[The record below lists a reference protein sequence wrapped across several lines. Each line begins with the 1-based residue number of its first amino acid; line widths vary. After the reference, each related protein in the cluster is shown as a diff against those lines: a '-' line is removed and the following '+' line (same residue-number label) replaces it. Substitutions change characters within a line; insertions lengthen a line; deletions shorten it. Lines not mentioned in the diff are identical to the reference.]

1 MPAVSIIIP
10 LHNRAAE
17 LPQTLESIRAQ
28 TSGDWEAII
37 VDDHSTDGAKEIAE
51 SYAMRDARFKVID
64 LPDPKRGA
72 PAGRNLGILESKGEF
87 IIFLDSDDLISP
99 TCVEHRVKYM
109 RANPELDFAV
119 WRCQLFREQP
129 GDVPQLWNADTGED
143 DLDRLLK
150 NDVPWQTTGPIWR
163 REALAKLRIPS
174 GPLAPVPG
182 GEGWGEGVAAR
193 GRGNSSSGQGPHP
206 NPLPGYRERGP
217 DSSIPQI
224 WDESVLSGQ
233 DWEFHIRAVA
243 SGLPYARVSAIDCH
257 WRLAG
262 PSRDSIGKSSFGKH
276 HALARVDTI
285 QRIDMFLLE
294 HSKRYLKLWPLLAAS
309 YLSAADTIADRVS
322 RKMARSHWP
331 PPVPVCKSLTL
342 RQRRQ
347 FSRYLFWKRSP
358 AKAKKLWNQIRLTWP
373 RELLPTR
380 GKFFN
385 VAPVD
390 PNRVPRVSVVMSA
403 YNNADY
409 IESAVNSILW
419 QSFRDFE
426 FIIIGDG
433 STDGTGELL
442 EQLADTDC
450 RIKLIRRENKGLTV
464 SLNEALSLARG
475 EFIARMDSDDLAVRE
490 RFEKQV
496 AFLDSHPDCVL
507 VGTKVMLI
515 DPLDV
520 EIVEG
525 EFHQGHENL
534 DAALLKG
541 NGAAIYHPSVMI
553 RKSALDRVGGY
564 VPKYNGAEDVELFL
578 RLAEIGRLENLDE
591 ILLKY
596 RRHPASVNHTKHD
609 RQFQLMIE
617 LLNEA
622 RARRGLPEINPTEVR
637 RWTPEP
643 VPVQLRTWGWNAMKK
658 KRIDV
663 AKCHALDALKRQPLS
678 MENWRL
684 AFCAWR
690 GR

>member
-1 MPAVSIIIP
+1 MPSVSIIIP

-17 LPQTLESIRAQ
+17 LPQTLDSIRAQ
-28 TSGDWEAII
+28 TNGDWEAII
-37 VDDHSTDGAKEIAE
+37 VDDHSTDGAKGVAE
-51 SYAMRDARFKVID
+51 QYAMKDARFRVID

-87 IIFLDSDDLISP
+87 IIFLDSDDLLSP

-109 RANPELDFAV
+109 REHPELDFAV

-163 REALAKLRIPS
+163 RETIQKMGMIPDEGRTRWWNEDFLA
-174 GPLAPVPG
+174 
-182 GEGWGEGVAAR
+182 
-193 GRGNSSSGQGPHP
+193 
-206 NPLPGYRERGP
+206 
-217 DSSIPQI
+217 
-224 WDESVLSGQ
+224 GQ
-233 DWEFHIRAVA
+233 DWEFHIRALTF
-243 SGLPYARVSAIDCH
+243 GFRFERVLEIDCY

-262 PSRDSIGKSSFGKH
+262 PSRESIGKSSFGKE
-276 HALARVDTI
+276 HATNRAYVIESIWRA
-285 QRIDMFLLE
+285 
-294 HSKRYLKLWPLLAAS
+294 LKGKNLTDVRES
-309 YLSAADTIADRVS
+309 YLVAHLMAATSNYADRVS
-322 RKMARSHWP
+322 RKEAQTIWYRACHPTTISRKK
-331 PPVPVCKSLTL
+331 VAE
-342 RQRRQ
+342 
-347 FSRYLFWKRSP
+347 FGRYLFWKRSP
-358 AKAKKLWNQIRLTWP
+358 AKARKLWNQIKLTWP

-390 PNRVPRVSVVMSA
+390 PNRAPRVSVVMSA

-426 FIIIGDG
+426 FIIIDDG

-442 EQLADTDC
+442 KQLADTDC
-450 RIKLIRRENKGLTV
+450 RIKLVSRENKGLTV
-464 SLNEALSLARG
+464 SLNEGLALARG
-475 EFIARMDSDDLAVRE
+475 EYIARMDSDDLAVRE
-490 RFEKQV
+490 RFEKEV
-496 AFLDSHPDCVL
+496 AYLDSHPDCVL

-525 EFHQGHENL
+525 EFHQGHDEL
-534 DAALLKG
+534 DACLLKG
-541 NGAAIYHPSVMI
+541 NGAAIYHPSVMM

-564 VPKYNGAEDVELFL
+564 VPKWNGAEDVELFL
-578 RLAEIGRLENLDE
+578 RLAEIGKLENLDE

-596 RRHPASVNHTKHD
+596 RRHPASVNHTKHEK
-609 RQFQLMIE
+609 QFQLMIE

-622 RARRGLPEINPTEVR
+622 RARRRLPKIDPSDVR

-643 VPVQLRTWGWNAMKK
+643 TATQLRTFGWNAMKK

-663 AKCHALDALKRQPLS
+663 ARSHAIGAVKGQPFS
-678 MENWRL
+678 IENWKL
-684 AFCAWR
+684 LYCAIR